1 MQETDPA
8 QWLSCLQIARSIMIA
23 VDRKSSLRNQPDAG
37 LSVEVIEVLQ
47 TAAYQDPDGGGEV
60 DIALWCER
68 QWATEMQRSPDS
80 YTALQGLGNAWLLK
94 SQKTLARIQREES
107 SSSSDTNSSP
117 ESRIRIRRRD
127 QDCQDLAR
135 ISSPDYVEARGTLRP
150 ALDLFDRAIQV
161 ADVQES
167 TSGGLLSLTAQAY
180 ISFANVSH
188 PQTNEQYY
196 QKALQVLRRAG
207 QIQGYQIEPH
217 LQQFLD
223 DNLQFID

>member
-1 MQETDPA
+1 MTREHY
-8 QWLSCLQIARSIMIA
+8 I
-23 VDRKSSLRNQPDAG
+23 
-37 LSVEVIEVLQ
+37 
-47 TAAYQDPDGGGEV
+47 
-60 DIALWCER
+60 
-68 QWATEMQRSPDS
+68 
-80 YTALQGLGNAWLLK
+80 GLGNAWLLK

-167 TSGGLLSLTAQAY
+167 TSGGLLSLVSLGCEASRSAKQKFWWLTCILLQTAQAY

-217 LQQFLD
+217 LQQ
-223 DNLQFID
+223 